1 MLLDAN
7 TILSGSLS
15 AAGVITG
22 QTVTGTNTAVLS
34 TNTYDLGVAR
44 DIGKGE
50 PFEIAIQ
57 VTIAPVGGTTV
68 GFQLIQADDAAL
80 SVNVGVI
87 VQTDA
92 IPIASLTVGKQ
103 VPLHYDRV
111 EPYVARR
118 YVGLRYQLVGTFSA
132 GAYFANFAKSI
143 ADPGTYYTNG
153 FAVL

>member
-22 QTVTGTNTAVLS
+22 QTVTATGNTTS
-34 TNTYDLGVAR
+34 TNVYDLGVAR

-50 PFEIAIQ
+50 PFEVAIE
-57 VTIAPVGGTTV
+57 VTVAPAGGTTV
-68 GFQLIQADDAAL
+68 QFALVQSDDAAVT
-80 SVNVGVI
+80 VNPQVI

-92 IPIASLTVGKQ
+92 IAIASLTVGKQ

-111 EPYVARR
+111 DPYPARR
-118 YVGLRYQLVGTFSA
+118 YISLRYVLVGTFSA
-132 GAYFANFAKSI
+132 GAYFAAFVKSI
-143 ADPGTYYTNG
+143 ADPGTYYANG